1 MRILV
6 IIVTILVLL
15 GAGFSLSP
23 HAPWAGKLNI
33 ELPKTSPVVETVY
46 KPEKVFNAVQ
56 TVLENGLEVIVVPN
70 HRAPVVTQMVWYKAG
85 AADEQIGR
93 SGIAHFMEHLMFKGS
108 PVIGGEDLAPGA
120 FSKLIRRVGGNDNAF
135 TSQDYTAY
143 FQSVPVDQLEQ
154 VMRMEAGRMRALLAP
169 EEEVLSERKVILEER
184 RQRTDNDPRGR
195 FEEQISANAFINHP
209 YGTPVIG
216 WAHEMEVLDQG
227 YAQDFHNHWYAPNN
241 AILVVTGDVEP
252 YSVFALARET
262 YGTLERR
269 DTPKRVR
276 TRSPIMTSQS
286 RVVLE
291 HGEILE
297 PSLQILYRVP
307 SRHQNAD
314 QAHALE
320 VLEEIMAGGASSR
333 LYKSL
338 VVEQKIATTVGM
350 QYAPDAW
357 DDAEIWLYATPS
369 PGKAIEAL
377 ETALEFELQLL
388 AQEGVSEAEL
398 KDAKTRLIDSA
409 VYARDSLS
417 GPAMIIGSALATGSS
432 LDDIEY
438 WPSKIEAVSAQ
449 QVTEVA
455 KAYLDPDA
463 PTDTP
468 PVVGVLLPK
477 RGVIEK

>member
-1 MRILV
+1 MRLL
-6 IIVTILVLL
+6 IIIATILILL

-23 HAPWAGKLNI
+23 YAPWAHKLNI
-33 ELPKTSPVVETVY
+33 ELPATSPVVETPY

-85 AADEQIGR
+85 AADEKIGR

-108 PVIGGEDLAPGA
+108 SVIGGDDLPPGA

-143 FQSVPVDQLEQ
+143 FQSVPADQLEQ
-154 VMRMEAGRMRALLAP
+154 VMRMEAGRMKGLLAP

-184 RQRTDNDPRGR
+184 RQRIDNDPRGR

-216 WAHEMEVLDQG
+216 WYHEMEVLDRG
-227 YAQDFHNHWYAPNN
+227 YAQEFHREWYAPNN
-241 AILVVTGDVEP
+241 AILIVTGDVEP
-252 YSVFALARET
+252 HTVFALARQI

-276 TRSPIMTSQS
+276 TRSPVMTSQS

-291 HGEILE
+291 DSEIRE

-307 SRHQNAD
+307 SRHRNAD
-314 QAHALE
+314 EAHALE
-320 VLEEIMAGGASSR
+320 VLEEIMAGGPSSR

-338 VVEQKIATTVGM
+338 VVEQKIATSVGM
-350 QYAPDAW
+350 QYGADAW
-357 DDAEIWLYATPS
+357 DDGEIWLYATPV
-369 PGKAIEAL
+369 PGKSIEAL
-377 ETALEFELQLL
+377 ELALEFELQVLV
-388 AQEGVSEAEL
+388 QDGVSEAEL
-398 KDAKTRLIDSA
+398 KEAKTRLQDSA

-417 GPAMIIGSALATGSS
+417 GPAMIIGQSLATGSS
-432 LDDIEY
+432 LEDVEY

-449 QVTEVA
+449 QVQNVA
-455 KAYLDPDA
+455 KTYLDPDA
-463 PTDTP
+463 PTYTP
-468 PVVGVLLPK
+468 PVVGILLPK
-477 RGVIEK
+477 RGVLEQ